1 MRLGCSF
8 CTIQR
13 LQALISSLREFEG
26 TRTMT
31 AVGVARPTAQ
41 GQATTSVE
49 MPNSSAN
56 RKGLLSEGRQS
67 AG

>member
-1 MRLGCSF
+1 
-8 CTIQR
+8 
-13 LQALISSLREFEG
+13 
-26 TRTMT
+26 MT

-41 GQATTSVE
+41 GQATTRVE

-67 AG
+67 AGYDPVRPAGHRAPGF